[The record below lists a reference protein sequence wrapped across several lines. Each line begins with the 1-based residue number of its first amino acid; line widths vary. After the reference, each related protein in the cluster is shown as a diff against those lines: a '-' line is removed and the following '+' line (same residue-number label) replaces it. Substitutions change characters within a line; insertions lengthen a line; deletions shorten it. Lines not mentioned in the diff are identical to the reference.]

1 MSNKDAYDKKYQ
13 SGYGI
18 YYPDGHVI
26 RFYEK
31 FLKYELG
38 IDGSLQQKLL
48 DFGCGNGTHLAYF
61 KTKGFDVYGIDISET
76 AIKTAKD
83 RFPEIKDKIA
93 VTQHHDSI
101 MSIFTTKF
109 DVIFSNQT
117 LYFLSNTELNLRLS
131 QMYEMLL
138 PGGIVYFT
146 MMGAE
151 NYYYSLS
158 KPVENGDGLRSVTV
172 TGRLNQTLYINFTH
186 NIDEL
191 EKKFG
196 LFETYYTG
204 FYDCSAREGSTFHY
218 QFIGRKSS
226 PHD

>member
-18 YYPDGHVI
+18 FYPDGHVI

-38 IDGSLQQKLL
+38 IDGSSHPKLL

-61 KTKGFDVYGIDISET
+61 QTKGFDVYGLDVSEA
-76 AIKTAKD
+76 AIRTAKD
-83 RFPEIKDKIA
+83 RFPEIEEKIA
-93 VTQHHDSI
+93 LIQQNDDLLN
-101 MSIFTTKF
+101 IFDIKY

-117 LYFLSNTELNLRLS
+117 LYFLSNTELNSRLS
-131 QMYEMLL
+131 QIYEMLL
-138 PGGIVYFT
+138 PGGVVYFT
-146 MMGAE
+146 MMGSE

-158 KPVENGDGLRSVTV
+158 KPIENGDGFRSVTV
-172 TGRLNQTLYINFTH
+172 TGRLNQTLLINF
-186 NIDEL
+186 IDDFEDL
-191 EKKFG
+191 KKRFG
-196 LFETYYTG
+196 LFTPFYTG

-218 QFIGRKSS
+218 QFIGRK
-226 PHD
+226 